1 MPMQLI
7 ILVAAIV
14 ISWLLF
20 TALVKVIKTTVST
33 ALMVAV
39 IFFAAQILFGVKPIE
54 LWQEVTTLPQ
64 TILHFFQPETTPKTF
79 PTK

>member
-7 ILVAAIV
+7 ILVAAIA

-20 TALVKVIKTTVST
+20 TALVRLLKTTVST
-33 ALMVAV
+33 ALMVAA
-39 IFFAAQILFGVKPIE
+39 IFFIAQLGFGIKPLA

-64 TILHFFQPETTPKTF
+64 TLFQFVQQNQK
-79 PTK
+79 